1 MNAAPPQTTPA
12 PDLFSANRIRHAF
25 PRPDGAELLVLED
38 VNVSINQREI
48 VSLLGRSGSG
58 KSTMLRIFAGLVTPT
73 GGEVRFRGSVVAG
86 PVQGI
91 SMVFQNFALFPWLTV
106 MENVEL
112 GLEAQGLA
120 EKNMRRR
127 ALAAIDLIGLDGF
140 ESAYPRELSGGMR
153 QRVGFARAIVVDP
166 DILLMD
172 EPFSALDVLTAETL
186 RSDFF
191 DLWTEKKLAL
201 QGVLFVS
208 HNIEEAVL
216 LSDRILVL
224 SSNPGRIVAEIPVK
238 LPHPRNRTSPAFR
251 QLVDDIYVLMTA
263 RTQKP
268 GAAQAGA
275 ANGAAKPAVVGIGER
290 LPGVSTNQ
298 MAGLVE
304 ALGGP
309 AYNGRADLPQIAGT
323 LQLEVDDL
331 FPIVEALQMLG
342 LAEVAHGDI
351 QLTPAGKV
359 FSDGDNDQRKRIF
372 AEHLS
377 RQVGLVRHIRQ
388 VLDERPG
395 HKAPRV
401 RFLAELEDHL
411 SEEEAEKV
419 LQIVIA
425 WGRYAELFSYDDS
438 EGVFNLENPTA

>member
-1 MNAAPPQTTPA
+1 MIAAALHTGPD
-12 PDLFSANRIRHAF
+12 PDLFSANHIRHAF
-25 PRPDGAELLVLED
+25 PRPDGGELLVLDD
-38 VNVSINQREI
+38 VNLAINQREI

-58 KSTMLRIFAGLVTPT
+58 KSTMLRIFAGLIAPT
-73 GGEVRFRGSVVAG
+73 GGEVRFRGNAVAG

-91 SMVFQNFALFPWLTV
+91 AMVFQNFALFPWLTV

-112 GLEAQGLA
+112 GLEAQGLP
-120 EKNMRRR
+120 EKHIRRR
-127 ALAAIDLIGLDGF
+127 ALDAIDLIGLDGF

-153 QRVGFARAIVVDP
+153 QRVGFARAIVVNP

-201 QGVLFVS
+201 QGVLLVS
-208 HNIEEAVL
+208 HNIEETVL

-238 LPHPRNRTSPAFR
+238 LPHPRNRTSAAFR

-263 RTQKP
+263 RTQAP
-268 GAAQAGA
+268 THPAGA
-275 ANGAAKPAVVGIGER
+275 VNGGAKAAPAGLGER

-298 MAGLVE
+298 MAGLIE

-331 FPIVEALQMLG
+331 FPIVEALQLLG
-342 LAEVAHGDI
+342 FAEVAHGDI
-351 QLTPAGKV
+351 QLLPAGKH
-359 FSDGDNDQRKRIF
+359 FADGDNDQRKRIF

-401 RFLAELEDHL
+401 RFLTELEDHL

-438 EGVFNLENPTA
+438 QGVFNLENPTA

>member
-1 MNAAPPQTTPA
+1 MNAAPMQTRSVA
-12 PDLFSANRIRHAF
+12 DLFSANHIRHAF

-38 VNVSINQREI
+38 VNLAINQREI

-58 KSTMLRIFAGLVTPT
+58 KSTMLRIFAGLVAPT
-73 GGEVRFRGSVVAG
+73 GGEVRFRGNAVSG

-91 SMVFQNFALFPWLTV
+91 AMVFQNFALFPWLTV

-112 GLEAQGLA
+112 GLEAQGLP
-120 EKNMRRR
+120 EKNIRRR

-186 RSDFF
+186 RTDFF

-238 LPHPRNRTSPAFR
+238 LPHPRDRTSPAFR

-263 RTQKP
+263 RPQKP

-275 ANGAAKPAVVGIGER
+275 ANGAAKPAAAGIGER
-290 LPGVSTNQ
+290 LPGVTTNQ
-298 MAGLVE
+298 IAGLIE

-331 FPIVEALQMLG
+331 FPIVEALQLLG
-342 LAEVAHGDI
+342 FAEVAHGDI
-351 QLTPAGKV
+351 QLLLPGKI
-359 FSDGDNDQRKRIF
+359 FADGDNDQRKRIF

-401 RFLAELEDHL
+401 RFLTELEDHL
-411 SEEEAEKV
+411 SEEEAENV

-438 EGVFNLENPTA
+438 QGVFNLENPTA

>member
-1 MNAAPPQTTPA
+1 MNAASPLNATPT
-12 PDLFSANRIRHAF
+12 DLFSAAHVRHAF
-25 PRPDGAELLVLED
+25 PRPDGGELLVLDD
-38 VNVSINQREI
+38 VNLAISQREI

-58 KSTMLRIFAGLVTPT
+58 KSTLLRIIAGLIAPS
-73 GGEVRFRGSVVAG
+73 GGDVRFRKKQVQG

-91 SMVFQNFALFPWLTV
+91 AMVFQNFALFPWLTV

-112 GLEAQGLA
+112 GLEAQGLPV
-120 EKNMRRR
+120 KDIRRR
-127 ALAAIDLIGLDGF
+127 SLQAIDLIGLDGF

-172 EPFSALDVLTAETL
+172 EAFSALDVLTAETL
-186 RSDFF
+186 RTDFF
-191 DLWTEKKLAL
+191 DLWTEKKLRL
-201 QGVLFVS
+201 QGVLLVS

-224 SSNPGRIVAEIPVK
+224 SSNPGKIVAEIPVK
-238 LPHPRNRTSPAFR
+238 LPHPRDRTSVAFR

-263 RTQKP
+263 RPLRTA
-268 GAAQAGA
+268 AAQSGGTDSKAFSA
-275 ANGAAKPAVVGIGER
+275 AIGER

-298 MAGLVE
+298 MAGLLE
-304 ALGGP
+304 ALGSP
-309 AYNGRADLPQIAGT
+309 AYNGRADLPKLAET
-323 LQLEVDDL
+323 LQLEIDDL

-342 LAEVAHGDI
+342 FAEVAVGDI
-351 QLTPAGKV
+351 QLSPAGKTYA
-359 FSDGDNDQRKRIF
+359 DADNDQRKRIF
-372 AEHLS
+372 ADALQ
-377 RQVGLVRHIRQ
+377 RQVALARHIRQ

-401 RFLAELEDHL
+401 RFLTELEDHL

-419 LQIVIA
+419 LQIVIS